1 MTPPACAPHSFA
13 TPAMAA
19 SKEGGEAEIVI
30 DDDDDVIDILAEKRL
45 LRQLDLRIL
54 PAVALMFILGGLA
67 GNLGNAIILN
77 ADTGDS
83 FLQVLHLSTHQ
94 FYAVAAASSLTTTLF
109 QVPSIYMLKY
119 FSPSYWLAFLML
131 GWGATLMVM
140 AASKNYIT
148 TLLLRLLLGA
158 FEAGVAP
165 GVVYFSAFWY
175 RCQERSLRIAFV
187 YASGTLGG
195 AFGVSIA
202 YGVASLNGARGLE
215 GWRWLFLIEGVP
227 SCLLAILVYL
237 FLPSFPETSSWLS
250 PNDRALAIRRMKQE
264 SSKSLAH
271 DKITWGGAKSTL
283 KDGRLYLHYLLT
295 MVSCIP
301 PISLALFAPTII
313 NELGYQGRN
322 AQLFAVPPFAA
333 SFAATLGLSVV
344 ADKYR
349 VWSMCCL
356 VSYVIAGATFIVQGT
371 LPPTAFK
378 ARYVL
383 LCFGAMFSLIPV
395 GPIPAWF
402 TGNLRET
409 NATTLAIAISST
421 FTIGGSVIAVFLYK
435 LSDAPGYRTGHYT
448 NGGILFF
455 CAACIQMLRMIYKRR
470 NRELQIGQDSWI
482 V

>member
-1 MTPPACAPHSFA
+1 MTPSRIPPVRTSQSFVPPAG
-13 TPAMAA
+13 AA
-19 SKEGGEAEIVI
+19 SKEGGEAGIAI
-30 DDDDDVIDILAEKRL
+30 DDDDVIDIVAEKRL

-54 PAVALMFILGGLA
+54 PTVALTFILGGLA

-77 ADTGDS
+77 ADTGHS
-83 FLQVLHLSTHQ
+83 FLQGLHISTHQ
-94 FYAVAAASSLTTTLF
+94 FYAVAAASSSLTTTLF

-131 GWGATLMVM
+131 GWGATLIVM

-158 FEAGVAP
+158 FEAGLAP
-165 GVVYFSAFWY
+165 GVVYYSTFWY

-195 AFGVSIA
+195 AFGGSIA

-250 PNDRALAIRRMKQE
+250 PDDRALAIRRMKPE

-271 DKITWGGAKSTL
+271 DKITWDGAKSTL
-283 KDGRLYLHYLLT
+283 KDGRLYLHYLLS

-301 PISLALFAPTII
+301 PISLIIFAPTII
-313 NELGYQGRN
+313 NGLGYQGRD
-322 AQLFAVPPFAA
+322 AQLFAVPPFVA
-333 SFAATLGLSVV
+333 SFVATLGLSVV

-356 VSYVIAGATFIVQGT
+356 VSYVIAGATFIVQGA
-371 LPPTAFK
+371 LPPMAFK
-378 ARYVL
+378 ARYVS
-383 LCFGAMFSLIPV
+383 LCFGAIFSNIPV
-395 GPIPAWF
+395 GPMPAWF
-402 TGNLRET
+402 TGNLRDT
-409 NATTLAIAISST
+409 NATTLAIAFSST
-421 FTIGGSVIAVFLYK
+421 STVGGSVIAVFLYK
-435 LSDAPGYRTGHYT
+435 PSDAPGYRTGHYT
-448 NGGILFF
+448 NEGILFF
-455 CAACIQMLRMIYKRR
+455 CAACIQLLRMIYKRR
-470 NRELQIGQDSWI
+470 NKEL
-482 V
+482 